1 MVIPNSVLNTS
12 SLEKLT
18 QASEGY
24 VPVPFTVAA
33 GSDLKEVERRALDVV
48 NKATEGM
55 RLENVPT
62 LVKFT
67 GFTPYGI
74 TAEVQVY
81 ARFDVFPSTA
91 ADAAARRWPGQTSSN
106 STPAPARSPRPCANG
121 QRRSDPIRTGHTS
134 TRR

>member
-1 MVIPNSVLNTS
+1 M
-12 SLEKLT
+12 
-18 QASEGY
+18 
-24 VPVPFTVAA
+24 PVPFTVAA

-91 ADAAARRWPGQTSSN
+91 ADAAARGAGRRRLSSN
-106 STPAPARSPRPCANG
+106 STPAPAQSPRRCASS
-121 QRRSDPIRTGHTS
+121 RSE
-134 TRR
+134 